1 MATRTLVDRPFQD
14 LSVPELLDTRTD
26 SEVVATVCIPARGVF
41 FGLAICTPFWL
52 AVFWL
57 LL

>member
-1 MATRTLVDRPFQD
+1 MATRTLADRPFQD
-14 LSVPELLDTRTD
+14 LSVPDLDTRTD
-26 SEVVATVCIPARGVF
+26 SEVVAAVCVPARGIF
-41 FGLAICTPFWL
+41 FGLALCTPFWL